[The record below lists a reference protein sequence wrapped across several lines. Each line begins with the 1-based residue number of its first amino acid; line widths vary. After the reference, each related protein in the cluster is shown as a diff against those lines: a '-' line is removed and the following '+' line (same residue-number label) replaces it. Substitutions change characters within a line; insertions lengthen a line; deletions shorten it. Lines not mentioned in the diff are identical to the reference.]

1 VELKHLSLVKTE
13 IKAASD
19 GSLKFS
25 GYASVFDGIDTYGDT
40 IVKGAYAKTL
50 MARERPIALR
60 WNHYGPVIG
69 KYVSVIEDEKGLLVE
84 GELTK
89 GHSVAEDVAALLKH
103 GAISGLSIGYY
114 VKDFEMRGTIR
125 ALKEIDLMEISL
137 VEDPADNSARVAN
150 LKSALSE
157 CGELKDIENILQK
170 RINLS
175 QSESTAIVSA
185 IKSIMKRGDRAQMLK
200 TLNQFKLNL

>member
-25 GYASVFDGIDTYGDT
+25 GYASVFDGVDTYGDT
-40 IVKGAYAKTL
+40 IVKGAYTKTL
-50 MARERPIALR
+50 LSRERPIALR

-89 GHSVAEDVAALLKH
+89 GHSVAEDVAALLMH

-114 VKDFEMRGTIR
+114 VRDFDMRGTVR
-125 ALKEIDLMEISL
+125 ALKEIDLIEISV
-137 VEDPADNSARVAN
+137 VEDPADNSARVTN
-150 LKSALSE
+150 LKSALAE

-185 IKSIMKRGDRAQMLK
+185 IKSIMKRGDRAQTLK
-200 TLNQFKLNL
+200 TLNEFKLNL

>member
-25 GYASVFDGIDTYGDT
+25 GYASVFGGVDTYGDT
-40 IVKGAYAKTL
+40 IMSGAYKKTL
-50 MARERPIALR
+50 ADRERPVALR

-69 KYVSVIEDEKGLLVE
+69 KYTTISEDDKGLYVE

-114 VKDFEMRGTIR
+114 VKDFEQRGAIR
-125 ALKEIDLMEISL
+125 LLKEIDLIEVSI
-137 VEDPADNSARVAN
+137 VEDPADNSARVTS
-150 LKSALSE
+150 LKSALAE
-157 CGELKDIENILQK
+157 CSELKDIENILQK
-170 RINLS
+170 RVNLS

-185 IKSIMKRGDRAQMLK
+185 IKNTIKRGDRAQTLK
-200 TLNQFKLNL
+200 VLNEFKLNL